1 MIKFFAPVCFGVYL
15 IHDNMLV
22 DRYFL
27 AKKFEFLANMDPI
40 SMIIGIIL
48 IGAGIFVA
56 CSLIDWIRE
65 LLFRKLKVKSR
76 LANLE
81 KNIYLKFDNYLS

>member
-1 MIKFFAPVCFGVYL
+1 
-15 IHDNMLV
+15 
-22 DRYFL
+22 
-27 AKKFEFLANMDPI
+27 
-40 SMIIGIIL
+40 MIIGVIL
-48 IGAGIFVA
+48 IGVAIFVVCA
-56 CSLIDWIRE
+56 IDWIRE

>member
-1 MIKFFAPVCFGVYL
+1 
-15 IHDNMLV
+15 
-22 DRYFL
+22 
-27 AKKFEFLANMDPI
+27 
-40 SMIIGIIL
+40 MIIGVIL
-48 IGAGIFVA
+48 IGVAIFVVCA
-56 CSLIDWIRE
+56 LIDWIRE